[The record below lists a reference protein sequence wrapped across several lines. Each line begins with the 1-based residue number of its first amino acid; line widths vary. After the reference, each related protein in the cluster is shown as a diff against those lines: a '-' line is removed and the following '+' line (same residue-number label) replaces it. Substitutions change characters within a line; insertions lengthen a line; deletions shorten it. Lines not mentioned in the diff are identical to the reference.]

1 MRKLIITLVLLST
14 FYVVS
19 AQTSNKKTS
28 VILIV
33 KLHSGKDKITRN
45 LFVNAKDMESM
56 EFVPTPEIKKYSPD
70 ANVALIMT
78 PKSYVT
84 LLTLSEFYNVRN
96 IEKKYRN
103 KINVDGKAIADTT
116 NFLIYDAGVKSV
128 VKKDDGVEIILK
140 H

>member
-1 MRKLIITLVLLST
+1 MKKLLIALTILST
-14 FYVVS
+14 SYVVN
-19 AQTSNKKTS
+19 AQTSNRKAS

-33 KLHSGKDKITRN
+33 KLHSGKDKITKN
-45 LFVNAKDMESM
+45 LFVNSNDIESM
-56 EFVPTPEIKKYSPD
+56 VFVPAPEIKKYSPD

-103 KINVDGKAIADTT
+103 RINVDGTAIADTT
-116 NFLIYDAGVKSV
+116 NFLIYDQGVKSV
-128 VKKDDGVEIILK
+128 VKKDDGVEILLK